1 MKKMYA
7 VWMALLLVLSVG
19 GCTPNK
25 KEEETDAGPKYDI
38 GGKTYYNTV
47 DEYGNNDHSKVWF
60 GKDGSFVFTD
70 NYEGGSEE
78 ISGSWSLNENVV
90 TLDVAQSGKHSY
102 SKILFEVKDEE
113 TLILKVSLEGSKN
126 NQTFSVKEVKG
137 STVKKDDDNA
147 NVAGKTFYNASQDS
161 KNKSYVEFKKD
172 GKVKL
177 ADMNDFGIVEI
188 EGNYE
193 VELKL
198 IGIVDYEPQGVF
210 GETKAIFFANVE
222 DGVLILEN
230 DLGVS
235 RTGDVFTL
243 DGILPKEY
251 EGPMGDSLG
260 NYRSEWK
267 HKAISD
273 VAEQYLPSVVFDS
286 AGMFTFTENCY
297 AGMASYIGWYEKKE
311 DGFICHVDDASQL
324 QGFKGDDVTLIEF
337 ERKGNTLI
345 LKTELCMSMI
355 GDEFEL
361 VSERQ

>member
-1 MKKMYA
+1 
-7 VWMALLLVLSVG
+7 
-19 GCTPNK
+19 
-25 KEEETDAGPKYDI
+25 
-38 GGKTYYNTV
+38 
-47 DEYGNNDHSKVWF
+47 
-60 GKDGSFVFTD
+60 
-70 NYEGGSEE
+70 
-78 ISGSWSLNENVV
+78 
-90 TLDVAQSGKHSY
+90 
-102 SKILFEVKDEE
+102 
-113 TLILKVSLEGSKN
+113 
-126 NQTFSVKEVKG
+126 
-137 STVKKDDDNA
+137 
-147 NVAGKTFYNASQDS
+147 
-161 KNKSYVEFKKD
+161 
-172 GKVKL
+172 
-177 ADMNDFGIVEI
+177 MNDFGIVEI

-235 RTGDVFTL
+235 RAGDVFTL

-267 HKAISD
+267 HKPIAD

-337 ERKGNTLI
+337 ERKGSTLI